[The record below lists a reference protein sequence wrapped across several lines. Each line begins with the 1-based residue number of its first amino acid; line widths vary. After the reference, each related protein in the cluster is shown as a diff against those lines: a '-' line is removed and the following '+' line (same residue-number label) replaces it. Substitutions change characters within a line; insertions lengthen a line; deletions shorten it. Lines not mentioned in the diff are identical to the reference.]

1 MSVPI
6 WNILI
11 TKTWEKE
18 LADNCSWAFKMAVC
32 GLLSRTFQ
40 VPFWDIKNTDE
51 FLQLNTFDSPTV
63 ETKIAHEPITEE
75 DKQASSEYIESM
87 IEDSLLQLYPVLPS
101 LPTAETHHQIY
112 FQLRPIASRLENAFL
127 VPSLTRDDVK
137 SIPELRGSYSKIED
151 EWKNSQSTSI
161 LRDMAEELH
170 KKTDHGGSK
179 RSLIV
184 DVSVDCLEAFQIR
197 NRETGDIVQGH
208 GIGEEN
214 PELGS
219 SIREEAVTHLVRF
232 EVETMK
238 GEKPGERILG
248 SWQII
253 DIDDMLN
260 GNVWH

>member
-1 MSVPI
+1 
-6 WNILI
+6 
-11 TKTWEKE
+11 
-18 LADNCSWAFKMAVC
+18 
-32 GLLSRTFQ
+32 
-40 VPFWDIKNTDE
+40 VPFWDITNTNE
-51 FLQLNTFDSPTV
+51 MLQLNTIDPTV
-63 ETKIAHEPITEE
+63 VEKAIDDEPMTEE

-87 IEDSLLQLYPVLPS
+87 IEENLLRLYPVLPS
-101 LPTAETHHQIY
+101 LPTAEKPHLIH
-112 FQLRPIASRLENAFL
+112 FQLKPIASRLENAFL

-137 SIPELRGSYSKIED
+137 SAPELRGSYSKIED
-151 EWKNSQSTSI
+151 EWKDSQSMSI

-184 DVSVDCLEAFQIR
+184 DVSVDCLEMFQIR
-197 NRETGDIVQGH
+197 DRETGDVVQGH
-208 GIGEEN
+208 GIGEGE
-214 PELGS
+214 PDLGGN
-219 SIREEAVTHLVRF
+219 IKEKAVTHLVRF
-232 EVETMK
+232 EVETTK